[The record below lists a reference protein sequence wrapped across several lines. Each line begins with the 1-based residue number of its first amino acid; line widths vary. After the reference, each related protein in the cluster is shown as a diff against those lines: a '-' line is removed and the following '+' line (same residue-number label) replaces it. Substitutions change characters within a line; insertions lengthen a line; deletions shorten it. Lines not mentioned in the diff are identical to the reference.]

1 MPTPK
6 PKRLGDP
13 NRTEVRGFR
22 GATAE
27 SLRAARLEGKAPAGQ
42 SERRVSY
49 DPEAVRAAIEAQLCP
64 FCGRG
69 PYKVIA
75 VHTNKTHGIDKWE
88 LREMA
93 GLTTRDSICAPEYA
107 SRARELAVQR
117 KIHEFG
123 AKTSK
128 NGRRPQRWTTAGLK
142 KQTAIIAAVNERT
155 VPEQR
160 IAASRKAAEAR
171 MSSPTCKHGHEWTP
185 ENTRTNKDGSRTC
198 RACEKDRGRRKAGFT
213 GTHEVIDAIG
223 TVRRLQALAAIGYPV
238 HETVAR
244 VGLSPWWA
252 GNIMKHGRSGGG
264 VSRATADAVAALYEE
279 LRDVPA
285 PDCKGSKITR
295 TMAAKKGWAPPSA
308 WSTASLDDPN
318 AVAEWAQADKEVTT

>member
-13 NRTEVRGFR
+13 NRSKALGFH

-27 SLRAARLEGKAPAGQ
+27 ALRAARLKGKTAAGQ
-42 SERRVSY
+42 AEREVSY
-49 DPEAVRAAIEAQLCP
+49 EPEAVRAAIAAQRCP
-64 FCGRG
+64 FCGGG
-69 PYKVIA
+69 PYKVVA

-107 SRARELAVQR
+107 DRARELAVQR
-117 KIHEFG
+117 KIHENG
-123 AKTSK
+123 AKTSR

-142 KQTAIIAAVNERT
+142 KQTTTIAAVNKRAL
-155 VPEQR
+155 PEQR
-160 IAASRKAAEAR
+160 IAASRKSAEAR
-171 MSSPTCKHGHEWTP
+171 LNNPTCKHGHEWTP
-185 ENTRTNKDGSRTC
+185 ENTRTNNDGSRTC
-198 RACEKDRGRRKAGFT
+198 RACEKDRGRQKAGFT
-213 GTHEVIDAIG
+213 GSHEVVDAAG

-244 VGLSPWWA
+244 LGLSPWWA
-252 GNIMKHGRSGGG
+252 GTIMKRGRAGAG
-264 VSRATADAVAALYEE
+264 VIRATADAIAALYEE
-279 LRDVPA
+279 LRDIPA
-285 PDCKGSKITR
+285 PDGKGSKITR

-308 WSTASLDDPN
+308 WSVDALDNPSAAPEHPAAS
-318 AVAEWAQADKEVTT
+318 EETR